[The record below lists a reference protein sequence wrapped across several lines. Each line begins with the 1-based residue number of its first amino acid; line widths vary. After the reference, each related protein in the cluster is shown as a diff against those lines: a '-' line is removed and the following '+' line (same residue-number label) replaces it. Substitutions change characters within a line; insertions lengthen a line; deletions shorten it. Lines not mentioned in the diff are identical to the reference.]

1 MISSRQSNGFAR
13 RSSHGRL
20 LAVTTLLFMVAAPAS
35 AASLKGSKAS
45 IRNQKLM
52 AAQHDF
58 TILRN
63 SSHVRKFVGAGILVP
78 ISNGPNHLLDGVSY
92 PYARTEMKT
101 FISRLAADY
110 RDACGESLVI
120 TSLTRPV
127 SAQPR
132 NASPDSV
139 HPTGMAVDIRR
150 SRKGSCQRWLDAS
163 LLRLERAG
171 VLDATKENRP
181 PHYHVALFPKPYK
194 QLVAA
199 GSLSAGSKTHEV
211 RKGDTLWDIARRFG
225 TSVAAIRRVNGLSGS
240 GIRPG
245 QVLRLP

>member
-1 MISSRQSNGFAR
+1 MISSRQSSGFAR
-13 RSSHGRL
+13 RSSQGRL
-20 LAVTTLLFMVAAPAS
+20 IAVTTLLFIAVVPAS

-45 IRNQKLM
+45 IRNQKRV

-63 SSHVRKFVGAGILVP
+63 KSHVQKFVGAGILVP

-92 PYARTEMKT
+92 PYARPEMKT

-110 RDACGESLVI
+110 REACGESLVV

-150 SRKGSCQRWLDAS
+150 SRKSSCQRWLDAS
-163 LLRLERAG
+163 LLRFERAG

-181 PHYHVALFPKPYK
+181 PHYHIALFPKPYK
-194 QLVAA
+194 QLIAA
-199 GSLSAGSKTHEV
+199 GSLSESSKTHRV
-211 RKGDTLWDIARRFG
+211 RKGDTLWDLARRFG
-225 TSVAAIRRVNGLSGS
+225 TSVAAIRRANGISGS